1 MKNRKKQA
9 TAAAM
14 AAALAITA
22 TAASSPAI
30 VYAQETENMQT
41 EAEMAPEATKAGD
54 SAEETTETETSEIQT
69 ETAAPQTETAAAQT
83 ETEALQT
90 ETTAAQTETEA
101 SQTETAVPQT
111 ETAEIQTET
120 PASQT
125 EEEIVQEGGDIPADG
140 ESTRKRMSNGTE
152 QQNAR
157 TTPTYTMPTGLT
169 AAVGQILNDISL
181 PEGFAWEDG
190 EQTVGA
196 MGTNTFTVSY
206 TPKDTVTYD
215 TAKGIAVTVDVQGV
229 AVNARNFPDEVF
241 RTEVISAQDTDRDG
255 ILSEKEIKAVY
266 RLGTGNPEVLSA
278 EGIQYFPNLQLLGL
292 ANTSVSELD
301 VSKNSQLYNLD
312 CTNTKITSLDVSSN
326 PKLSTLNC
334 FNNEGL
340 TSLNLKGAVKL
351 ENLNCM
357 NTGLTSLDISENT
370 ALKTLVCHS
379 LKINSLDI
387 SNNPDLTHLQCRYI
401 PTLTEINIGANSK
414 LNTIEVM
421 GTGISS
427 LDVSNAPELKILRC
441 SDTKLESLD
450 VSNNP
455 LLQQLSSSNTEL
467 KSIDTSANSELTHLG
482 LSSTHIT
489 SLDVSQNPKL
499 IQLGCN
505 NTLLSSLDVSGC
517 SSLAELYCTS
527 PSLAWVNLGENSAL
541 RTVDLSSNGKIN
553 VTITGPSFN
562 ITEAIPGINPAK
574 VTNMTGAVLDGEVV
588 SGYSAG
594 TPVTYE
600 YICGTSS
607 TGEKKLKVTLN
618 LLKLDSAISIN
629 KDLDMVYSGNPV
641 ELTKDDCE
649 VTGSTGEV
657 TFTYYQKSAG
667 GTWKKLNNVP
677 ADAGVYKVEAKAA
690 ENEYY
695 SEATAEKEFTISQ
708 AENEWTQELS
718 IEGWTYGEYD
728 GTVNAPDASAKFGEP
743 VFTYSN
749 EENGTYTN
757 DIPEAAGV
765 WYVKAEA
772 AETEN
777 YTGLS
782 EIKSFTI
789 AKKTP
794 SYTAPDNLFA
804 AAGQTLNEIQLPDGF
819 AWEDGAQSVGEMG
832 THTFN
837 ISFTPGDTDNYESIT
852 GISVSVTV
860 GIAINK
866 INFPD
871 DAFREIISSEMDR
884 DRNVILS
891 KEEINGITIINVTG
905 NNKIKDLEG
914 LKYFANLSY
923 LNCSGTGITALDV
936 SQNTGLQKLN
946 CSNTS
951 ITALDVSQNTSLQ
964 DLDCSQTS
972 IEALDVSQNTGLQFL
987 GCSNTGIA
995 ALDVSQNTGLQVLV
1009 CSNTSI
1015 TTLDVSQNTS
1025 LQSLDC
1031 SNTNLVRLDIGSN
1044 SRLLFV
1050 TKPEEITINNI
1061 TLSGPSFDLTVL
1073 DAQISADKVSAIS
1086 GGTLE
1091 GLTATVDS
1099 ADTPFVYEYACG
1111 TSKDGKEEILTVR
1124 VNFVRGSSTIEI
1136 KEIPDRPYTGQAVPL
1151 TKADCEVSGSSGEVT
1166 FTYYRQSADGTWKEL
1181 DLTPANAG
1189 LYKVKAE
1196 LAQDNYHSSAE
1207 SEEKEFQILQ
1217 ADNSWTTPLAITGWT
1232 YGEYDPAVNAPGAA
1246 AKFGDAAYTYSKEK
1260 GGTYTDSIPKT
1271 AGIWYVKAMVPGAEN
1286 YKGLEEVKEFTV
1298 SKAAAPEVRLPE
1310 NLSAVQDDALS
1321 TVALPRGWVWVD
1333 GTQTVSVGNTGYA
1346 ARLSV
1351 DDANYDYTETRGY
1364 SAQGHY
1370 VERVLDVFASQGG
1383 NAWSTSPTI
1392 AGWTYGETPGTPAGA
1407 AEHGTAVFTYSS
1419 SETGEFKDEIPSAAG
1434 TWYMKASVP
1443 ASAEY
1448 KGLNE
1453 VVAFTIRKAV
1463 PVYEVP
1469 SGLTAS
1475 YGQTL
1480 VDVLLPDGFAWE
1492 DGTLPVGSAGE
1503 HSFKAAFTPE
1513 DTDNYETVTEIA
1525 VKVDVVQA
1533 ENAWTE
1539 ELSIKGWTYGSYDAK
1554 VNAPRA
1560 SAKYGDI
1567 SYAYSDAA
1575 DGDYTNELPT
1585 AAGTWYVKAAAAG
1598 TADFTGI
1605 ESAPVPFEI
1614 SPKDSSGLVIP
1625 DISPDTGLDGL
1636 EIRDGDILLVPG
1648 RDYDVTKEQNGDTV
1662 TVTVTFKGSRTGKIT
1677 KTYKAAD
1684 TEDSNKT
1691 SETEGSEK
1699 TPDTEGSKK
1708 QPETEGSKKAPET
1721 SDTGGS
1727 GTTVSTSV
1735 KTADTSSPGLWG
1747 AILALSGGLLAVLA
1761 GKRKRR

>member
-69 ETAAPQTETAAAQT
+69 ETATPQTETAAAQTETEALQTETPAVQT

-157 TTPTYTMPTGLT
+157 TTPTYTTPTGLT

-181 PEGFAWEDG
+181 PEGFDWEDG

-196 MGTNTFTVSY
+196 TGTNTFTVSY

-215 TAKGIAVTVDVQGV
+215 TVKGIAVTVDVQGI

-357 NTGLTSLDISENT
+357 NTGLTSLDLSENT

-527 PSLAWVNLGENSAL
+527 PNLAWVNFGEKSSLG
-541 RTVDLSSNGKIN
+541 TVSLSSTGKIN

-562 ITEAIPGINPAK
+562 IEEAIPGIDAAR
-574 VTNMTGAVLDGEVV
+574 VTNMSGAVLEGKNV

-594 TPVTYE
+594 TPVKYE
-600 YICGTSS
+600 YICGNSS
-607 TGEKKLKVTLN
+607 TGEKRLTVTLN
-618 LLKLDSAISIN
+618 LLKQDNTITIG

-641 ELTKDDCE
+641 ELTKDDCT
-649 VTGSTGEV
+649 VAVSTGDIA
-657 TFTYYQKSAG
+657 FTYYQMSAAG
-667 GTWKKLNNVP
+667 MWEKLAHEP
-677 ADAGVYKVEAKAA
+677 KDAGTYKVEAKAA
-690 ENEYY
+690 GTEYFNE
-695 SEATAEKEFTISQ
+695 AIAEKEFTISQ
-708 AENEWTQELS
+708 AENEWTEELS
-718 IEGWTYGEYD
+718 IKGWTYGDYD
-728 GTVNAPDASAKFGEP
+728 STANGPGASAKFGEP
-743 VFTYSN
+743 VFIYSN
-749 EENGTYTN
+749 EENGTYT
-757 DIPEAAGV
+757 DVIPETAGV
-765 WYVKAEA
+765 WYVKAEV

-777 YTGLS
+777 YAGLLS
-782 EIKSFTI
+782 AVQSFTI
-789 AKKTP
+789 EKATP
-794 SYTAPDNLFA
+794 VYTAPDNLFA
-804 AAGQTLNEIQLPDGF
+804 TIGQTLNDITLPDGF

-871 DAFREIISSEMDR
+871 DAFRDIISSSNYDK
-884 DRNVILS
+884 DGNSVLS
-891 KEEINGITIINVTG
+891 KDEIDGITSIQIAG
-905 NNKIKDLEG
+905 NDDIKDLEG
-914 LKYFANLSY
+914 IKYFTNLNY
-923 LNCSGTGITALDV
+923 LDCY
-936 SQNTGLQKLN
+936 K
-946 CSNTS
+946 TS
-951 ITALDVSQNTSLQ
+951 ITALDVSKNTSLKWLYCNNTGITS
-964 DLDCSQTS
+964 LDVSENISLQWLYCDNTGITS
-972 IEALDVSQNTGLQFL
+972 LDVSKNTRLERLNCGNTGIISLDVSQNTRLQ
-987 GCSNTGIA
+987 I
-995 ALDVSQNTGLQVLV
+995 
-1009 CSNTSI
+1009 
-1015 TTLDVSQNTS
+1015 
-1025 LQSLDC
+1025 LDC
-1031 SNTNLVRLDIGSN
+1031 SNTNLVWLDIGSN
-1044 SRLLFV
+1044 DTLYAVS
-1050 TKPEEITINNI
+1050 KPEEITINNI

-1073 DAQISADKVSAIS
+1073 DAQISAGKVSAIS

-1099 ADTPFVYEYACG
+1099 VDTPFVYEYACG

-1136 KEIPDRPYTGQAVPL
+1136 KEIPDRPYTGQTVPL

-1166 FTYYRQSADGTWKEL
+1166 FTYYGQSADGTWKEL
-1181 DLTPANAG
+1181 DLAPANAG
-1189 LYKVKAE
+1189 LYKVMAE

-1346 ARLSV
+1346 VRLSV
-1351 DDANYDYTETRGY
+1351 DDANYDYTETQGY

-1383 NAWSTSPTI
+1383 NAWSTSPSI
-1392 AGWTYGETPGTPAGA
+1392 AGWTYGETPGTPAGS

-1453 VVAFTIRKAV
+1453 VVAFIIRKAV

-1480 VDVLLPDGFAWE
+1480 EDVLLPDGFAWE

-1513 DTDNYETVTEIA
+1513 DTDNYETVSEIA

-1533 ENAWTE
+1533 ENEWTE

-1575 DGDYTNELPT
+1575 DGDYTDELPT

-1614 SPKDSSGLVIP
+1614 SPKDSSGLAIP
-1625 DISPDTGLDGL
+1625 DISPETGLDGM

-1648 RDYDVTKEQNGDTV
+1648 RDYDVTKEQNGNTV

-1691 SETEGSEK
+1691 PE
-1699 TPDTEGSKK
+1699 TEGSKK
-1708 QPETEGSKKAPET
+1708 QPETEGSKKASET
-1721 SDTGGS
+1721 SGTGGS

-1747 AILALSGGLLAVLA
+1747 AILALSGVLLAILA
-1761 GKRKRR
+1761 GKRKRKETKEDH